1 MAPNDPVTA
10 IFQSFF
16 VMVRLYWT
24 QIKFEWVQ
32 CWLLFFHLSYLE
44 GARSLLETLLAYQRK
59 QLFMRRR
66 GMLGD
71 FYLIWERHNGKHKV
85 DNYITTHTTLNILS
99 HFFSSRPI
107 GPQPVLFLTQW
118 DCLFLKS
125 LFSCW
130 YLLLPLSHLSP
141 SLQWLERST
150 P

>member
-10 IFQSFF
+10 TFQSFF

-32 CWLLFFHLSYLE
+32 

-107 GPQPVLFLTQW
+107 GPQPVLFLTQ
-118 DCLFLKS
+118 
-125 LFSCW
+125 
-130 YLLLPLSHLSP
+130 
-141 SLQWLERST
+141 
-150 P
+150 